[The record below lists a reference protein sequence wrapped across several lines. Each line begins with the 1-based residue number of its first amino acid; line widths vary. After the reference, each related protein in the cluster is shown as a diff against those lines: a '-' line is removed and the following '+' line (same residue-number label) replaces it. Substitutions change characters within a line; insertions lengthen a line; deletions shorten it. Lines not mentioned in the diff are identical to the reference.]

1 MDARTAVFALVS
13 LRASRIGE
21 LAGKLPYAKTT
32 VYSKVEGLVKDGLL
46 VKIRGKDGPMV
57 AVSDGWRPQ
66 KLREAH
72 IRALS
77 HGIDP
82 EILLR
87 ESTLAVW
94 RSLDKARGVG
104 EVSKSAGI
112 SGKWARKVLGFLRRH
127 GLVEYT
133 CGKPIAAKKNGAH
146 PLGPVLDSL
155 AAGEKKRADV
165 LRIPGAASF
174 EELLATP
181 AEIEKTLYE
190 KMDEGLTVKET
201 GFQLKGGGRRIWVV
215 ESEDGELCLENAFLK
230 KLMTPDGT
238 EDACI
243 RILASG
249 RLDIGRLLAKAKEAG
264 VVNEAGCYL
273 DIVNS
278 LRPLVDKTVLRKF
291 ENDISGPKRAFLKSL
306 RQHGK
311 EGWEGP
317 FEKRWKLDIYLDIG
331 AMRHTVRAL

>member
-13 LRASRIGE
+13 LRASGIGE

-46 VKIRGKDGPMV
+46 VKIRGKTGPMV

-66 KLREAH
+66 KLKEAC

-87 ESTLAVW
+87 DSTIAVW
-94 RSLDKARGVG
+94 RSLNKERGVLAI
-104 EVSKSAGI
+104 SKSAGI

-146 PLGPVLDSL
+146 PLGPVLDSI
-155 AAGEKKRADV
+155 AAGDNKKADV
-165 LRIPGAASF
+165 LRIPGAVSF

-181 AEIEKTLYE
+181 AEIEKALYE
-190 KMDEGLTVKET
+190 KMDEGLAVKET
-201 GFQLKGGGRRIWVV
+201 GFQLKGGGRRIWLV
-215 ESEDGELCLENAFLK
+215 ESAGGILSLESAFLK
-230 KLMTPDGT
+230 KLMTPAGT
-238 EDACI
+238 EDSCI

-249 RLDIGRLLAKAKEAG
+249 RMDLGRLLILAKEAG
-264 VVNEAGCYL
+264 IVKEVGCYL

-317 FEKRWKLDIYLDIG
+317 FEKRWKLDIHLDIG
-331 AMRHTVRAL
+331 AMRHTLRAL